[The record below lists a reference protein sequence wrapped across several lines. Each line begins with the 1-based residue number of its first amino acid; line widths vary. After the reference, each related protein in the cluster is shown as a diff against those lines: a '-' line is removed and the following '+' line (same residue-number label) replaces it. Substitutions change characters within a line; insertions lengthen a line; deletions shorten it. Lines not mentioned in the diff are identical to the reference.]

1 MSAERLVEDAL
12 RDILEAAGTAIEFV
26 SDVPD
31 GDLAADKKT
40 EFAVI
45 RALEIVGEAARR
57 VPDSFRKKHPDI
69 PWPEMAGMR
78 DKLIHD
84 YFGVD
89 LGVVLKTVNEDLPPL
104 VTAIQELLGGDPDGR
119 PDS

>member
-12 RDILEAAGTAIEFV
+12 RDILDAARTAIEFV
-26 SDVPD
+26 RDVSD
-31 GDLAADKKT
+31 GDLSADKKT

-57 VPDSFRKKHPDI
+57 IPDSFRADHPDI
-69 PWPEMAGMR
+69 PWSEMAGMR

-89 LGVVLKTVNEDLPPL
+89 LEVVLKTVHQDLPP
-104 VTAIQELLGGDPDGR
+104 VIGAIQALLESDIG
-119 PDS
+119 

>member
-12 RDILEAAGTAIEFV
+12 RDILEASLKAIGFV
-26 SDVPD
+26 E
-31 GDLAADKKT
+31 GMGADELEEDDKT
-40 EFAVI
+40 EYAVI

-57 VPDSFRKKHPDI
+57 IPAPYREEHPQI
-69 PWPEMAGMR
+69 PWAEMAGMR

-89 LGVVLKTVNEDLPPL
+89 LEVVLKTVQDDLPPL
-104 VTAIQELLGGDPDGR
+104 VTAIQALLESELDA
-119 PDS
+119 

>member
-12 RDILEAAGTAIEFV
+12 RDILDAARTAIEFV
-26 SDVPD
+26 TEVSD
-31 GDLAADKKT
+31 GDLGVDKKT

-57 VPDSFRKKHPDI
+57 IPDSFRADHPDI
-69 PWPEMAGMR
+69 PWSEMAGMR

-89 LGVVLKTVNEDLPPL
+89 LDVVLKTVQDDLPPL
-104 VTAIQELLGGDPDGR
+104 IESVQAFLE
-119 PDS
+119 PDST

>member
-12 RDILEAAGTAIEFV
+12 RDILDAARTAIEFV
-26 SDVPD
+26 SDVSD
-31 GDLAADKKT
+31 GDLSADKKT

-57 VPDSFRKKHPDI
+57 IPDSFRADHPDI
-69 PWPEMAGMR
+69 PWSEMAGMR

-89 LGVVLKTVNEDLPPL
+89 LEVVLKTVRYDLPPL
-104 VTAIQELLGGDPDGR
+104 VAAVQALLKTDPN
-119 PDS
+119 

>member
-12 RDILEAAGTAIEFV
+12 RDILDAARTAIDFV
-26 SDVPD
+26 SEESDD
-31 GDLAADKKT
+31 DLAVDKKT

-57 VPDSFRKKHPDI
+57 IPTSYREEHPHI
-69 PWPEMAGMR
+69 PWAEMAGMR

-89 LGVVLKTVNEDLPPL
+89 LDVVLKTVQEDLPPL
-104 VTAIQELLGGDPDGR
+104 VKSVQALLA
-119 PDS
+119 PDST

>member
-1 MSAERLVEDAL
+1 MNAERLVEDAL
-12 RDILEAAGTAIEFV
+12 RDILEAAKTAIEFV
-26 SDVPD
+26 SDVSD
-31 GDLAADKKT
+31 GDLSADKKT

-57 VPDSFRKKHPDI
+57 IPTSYREEHPHI
-69 PWPEMAGMR
+69 PWAEMAGMR

-89 LGVVLKTVNEDLPPL
+89 LEVVLKTVREDLPPL
-104 VTAIQELLGGDPDGR
+104 IVAVQALLE
-119 PDS
+119 SE

>member
-12 RDILEAAGTAIEFV
+12 RDILDAARTAIEFV
-26 SDVPD
+26 IEESD
-31 GDLAADKKT
+31 GDFSVDKKT

-57 VPDSFRKKHPDI
+57 IPTSYREEHPHI
-69 PWPEMAGMR
+69 PWAEMAGMR

-89 LGVVLKTVNEDLPPL
+89 FDVVLKTVHQDLPPL
-104 VTAIQELLGGDPDGR
+104 VTAIQSLLE
-119 PDS
+119 SKLNE

>member
-1 MSAERLVEDAL
+1 MSAERLIEDAL
-12 RDILEAAGTAIEFV
+12 NDILEAARKAIEFV
-26 SDVPD
+26 DEMDSAI
-31 GDLAADKKT
+31 LADDDKT

-57 VPDSFRKKHPDI
+57 IPAPFREQHPDI
-69 PWPEMAGMR
+69 PWSEMAGMR

-89 LGVVLKTVNEDLPPL
+89 LDVVLKTVREDLPPL
-104 VTAIQELLGGDPDGR
+104 ITAIQALVGGNPNYPG
-119 PDS
+119 

>member
-12 RDILEAAGTAIEFV
+12 RDILDAARTAIEFV
-26 SDVPD
+26 SDVSD
-31 GDLAADKKT
+31 GDLSADKKT

-57 VPDSFRKKHPDI
+57 IPDSFRADHPDI
-69 PWPEMAGMR
+69 PWSEMAGMR

-84 YFGVD
+84 YFGVN
-89 LGVVLKTVNEDLPPL
+89 LEVVWKTIHEDLPPL
-104 VTAIQELLGGDPDGR
+104 IEAIRELLEAEQA
-119 PDS
+119 

>member
-12 RDILEAAGTAIEFV
+12 RDILEASSKAIEFV
-26 SDVPD
+26 EGMSVEALDQD
-31 GDLAADKKT
+31 DRT
-40 EFAVI
+40 EYAVI

-57 VPDSFRKKHPDI
+57 VPKSYREEHPQI
-69 PWPEMAGMR
+69 PWAEMAGMR

-89 LGVVLKTVNEDLPPL
+89 LKVVLKTIQEDLP
-104 VTAIQELLGGDPDGR
+104 LLIESVQALLDPDTT
-119 PDS
+119 